1 MIWKVWVSFR
11 GSAGRADWLSHA
23 EQSKIRS
30 GSKLDV
36 DALRESIA
44 PRDVVLVMSAA
55 IDQKANKIVL
65 LRLFAQGPGKSGRA
79 KYVLST
85 LPTEMSEIMF
95 RNMGPLVIFSGY
107 GVERL
112 QDGFVA

>member
-36 DALRESIA
+36 DALWESIA
-44 PRDVVLVMSAA
+44 PRDVVLVMSTAM
-55 IDQKANKIVL
+55 DQNANKIVL
-65 LRLFAQGPGKSGRA
+65 LRFLLRDLARVGAQS
-79 KYVLST
+79 
-85 LPTEMSEIMF
+85 MF
-95 RNMGPLVIFSGY
+95 
-107 GVERL
+107 
-112 QDGFVA
+112 